1 MRIPAMT
8 MDSPLMRLSRTL
20 GEEKVE
26 QYDAVAAEASVTI
39 RGAEIDYY
47 GKHDPTYPG
56 RPYLHF
62 IGDCHGLTGN
72 FAHNAKEL
80 PFYEEGNIPVD
91 IRYNFSDD
99 EIATMVKQGLF
110 RDGFAVPSDFIGA
123 TITVPVTC
131 SLSVVTPSK
140 EDSVPLFFASIKN
153 SHALT
158 MDSEHSDWA
167 FGYEFDALKVKDI
180 QKENDDDLYM
190 SMKNFITKEE
200 EALQEEKPNVEESVI
215 TPAAPKVLSDLS
227 VDELYDRVKA
237 REARIE
243 EAYQKEREEIAKQE
257 KALEETVDEDRNLST
272 EESETVDFPFYYD
285 STTDA
290 PYDFVPMT
298 KEEQEADRKALL
310 EEFGE
315 TEESIAEKSE
325 AFFEDSDAFE
335 PVSGENVEEKLE
347 AKEEAEDEEE
357 KARRVPDVSALLSAQ
372 KDHEFGE

>member
-62 IGDCHGLTGN
+62 IGDCHELTGD

-80 PFYEEGNIPVD
+80 PFYEEGNIPVN

-315 TEESIAEKSE
+315 TEESMAEKNE
-325 AFFEDSDAFE
+325 AFFDDSDAFE

-357 KARRVPDVSALLSAQ
+357 KARRVPDVSALLSVQ

>member
-62 IGDCHGLTGN
+62 IGDCHELTGD

-298 KEEQEADRKALL
+298 KEEQEADRKVFLA
-310 EEFGE
+310 ERGE
-315 TEESIAEKSE
+315 TEESMAEKNE
-325 AFFEDSDAFE
+325 AFFDDSDAFE

>member
-62 IGDCHGLTGN
+62 IGDCHELTGD

-200 EALQEEKPNVEESVI
+200 EAGEEKEAVETEESTI
-215 TPAAPKVLSDLS
+215 TPSVPKELSDLS
-227 VDELYDRVKA
+227 VDELYNRVKA

-243 EAYQKEREEIAKQE
+243 EAYQKTKQE
-257 KALEETVDEDRNLST
+257 EEAARQEAVVEENTVPM
-272 EESETVDFPFYYD
+272 EENEVVDFPFYYN
-285 STTDA
+285 STTDE

-298 KEEQEADRKALL
+298 KEEKEAERKAFLA
-310 EEFGE
+310 EHGE
-315 TEESIAEKSE
+315 TEEFMAEKTD
-325 AFFEDSDAFE
+325 AFFANSDDFE
-335 PVSGENVEEKLE
+335 PVSGENVEEALE
-347 AKEEAEDEEE
+347 EKEEAEDEEE
-357 KARRVPDVSALLSAQ
+357 KARRVPDVSMMLSAQ
-372 KDHEFGE
+372 KEHELGE

>member
-62 IGDCHGLTGN
+62 IGDCHELTGD
-72 FAHNAKEL
+72 FAYNAKEL

-272 EESETVDFPFYYD
+272 EESETVDFPFYYG
-285 STTDA
+285 STDA

-298 KEEQEADRKALL
+298 EEEQEANRKALL
-310 EEFGE
+310 DEFGE
-315 TEESIAEKSE
+315 TEESIAEKSDT
-325 AFFEDSDAFE
+325 FFKDSDAFE

-357 KARRVPDVSALLSAQ
+357 KARRTPDVSTLLSAQ

>member
-26 QYDAVAAEASVTI
+26 QYDAVAAEASITI

-62 IGDCHGLTGN
+62 IGDCHELTGD

-257 KALEETVDEDRNLST
+257 KALEEAVDEDRNLST

-285 STTDA
+285 STTDE

-298 KEEQEADRKALL
+298 KEEREADRKAFL
-310 EEFGE
+310 EECGE
-315 TEESIAEKSE
+315 MEESIAQKTD
-325 AFFEDSDAFE
+325 AFFADVDAFE